1 MNLPISEQQY
11 TSMDEGNDDESN
23 ANFHI
28 SETTAVDNDITSNNK
43 GDDKTNNDTW
53 SKDNPAIKTFY
64 LG

>member
-1 MNLPISEQQY
+1 
-11 TSMDEGNDDESN
+11 MDEGNDDESN

-53 SKDNPAIKTFY
+53 SKDSPAIKTFY

>member
-1 MNLPISEQQY
+1 
-11 TSMDEGNDDESN
+11 MDEGNDDESN

-53 SKDNPAIKTFY
+53 SKDNPAIKHFPSVKSQV
-64 LG
+64 